1 MTPSTSARRSSNPIR
16 TRRARGSLSREEI
29 LEASYQ
35 LVEHDGLSALSMPA
49 LSRQVDAGVTSIYWY
64 FRNKDELLVALAE
77 RVTADVYRRWK
88 PMGAGPWDTELRTS
102 FTSFRTELSRVPVYL
117 ELFSLRSRFVLAQ
130 PGIFPVVMD
139 RLEADLTRLVAA
151 GLSPVD
157 AAHAHVACS
166 AYARGFVTLE
176 RGLQS
181 EPGEQDEAVRA
192 GIADA
197 VGHLDASS
205 FPVLTLLGDLEPM
218 TALSDETFRMG
229 LDLLIGGIGSLLG
242 KRARS
247 S

>member
-1 MTPSTSARRSSNPIR
+1 M
-16 TRRARGSLSREEI
+16 SREEI

-49 LSRQVDAGVTSIYWY
+49 LSRQVGAGVTSIYWY

-88 PMGAGPWDTELRTS
+88 PMGEGPVESELRAS

-117 ELFSLRSRFVLAQ
+117 ELFSMRSRFVLAQ

-151 GLSPVD
+151 GLSPLD

-181 EPGEQDEAVRA
+181 EPAEKDEAVRA

-197 VGHLDASS
+197 VGHLDASA

-218 TALSDETFRMG
+218 TALNDETFRMG
-229 LDLLIGGIGSLLG
+229 LDLLIAGIGSLLG

>member
-1 MTPSTSARRSSNPIR
+1 
-16 TRRARGSLSREEI
+16 LSREEI

-35 LVEHDGLSALSMPA
+35 LVQHDGLSALSMPA
-49 LSRQVDAGVTSIYWY
+49 LSREVGAGVTSIYWY

-77 RVTADVYRRWK
+77 RVTEDVYRRWQ
-88 PMGAGPWDTELRTS
+88 PMGEGPWDTELRTS
-102 FTSFRTELSRVPVYL
+102 FTAFRSELSRVPVYL

-139 RLEADLTRLVAA
+139 RLEADLARLVAA

-181 EPGEQDEAVRA
+181 EPGEQDETVRA

-197 VGHLDASS
+197 VGHLDASA

-218 TALSDETFRMG
+218 TALNDDTFRMG
-229 LDLLIGGIGSLLG
+229 LDLLIEGIRSLLG
-242 KRARS
+242 KRAGGS
-247 S
+247 

>member
-1 MTPSTSARRSSNPIR
+1 
-16 TRRARGSLSREEI
+16 LSREEI

-49 LSRQVDAGVTSIYWY
+49 LSRQVGAGVTSIYWY

-88 PMGAGPWDTELRTS
+88 PMGDGPLETELRTS

-130 PGIFPVVMD
+130 PGIFPIVMD
-139 RLEADLTRLVAA
+139 RLEADLAQLVAA
-151 GLSPVD
+151 GLSVVE

-166 AYARGFVTLE
+166 AYVRGFVTLE
-176 RGLQS
+176 RGLRL

-197 VGHLDASS
+197 VGHLDASA

-218 TALSDETFRMG
+218 TALNDDTFRMG
-229 LDLLIGGIGSLLG
+229 LDLLVDGIADLRGTRGS
-242 KRARS
+242 S
-247 S
+247 

>member
-1 MTPSTSARRSSNPIR
+1 
-16 TRRARGSLSREEI
+16 LSREEI

-88 PMGAGPWDTELRTS
+88 PMGEGPWDTELLTS

-181 EPGEQDEAVRA
+181 EPEERDEAVRA
-192 GIADA
+192 GIAA
-197 VGHLDASS
+197 AMGHLDESA
-205 FPVLTLLGDLEPM
+205 FPVLTLLGDLEPL

-242 KRARS
+242 KRGGS

>member
-1 MTPSTSARRSSNPIR
+1 
-16 TRRARGSLSREEI
+16 LSREEI
-29 LEASYQ
+29 LEAAYQ

-88 PMGAGPWDTELRTS
+88 PMGDGPLDTELRMS
-102 FTSFRTELSRVPVYL
+102 FTSFRAELSRVPVYL

-130 PGIFPVVMD
+130 AGIFPIVME
-139 RLEADLTRLVAA
+139 RLDTDLARLVAA
-151 GLSPVD
+151 GLSAVD

-166 AYARGFVTLE
+166 AYVRGFVTLE
-176 RGLQS
+176 RGFRL

-197 VGHLDASS
+197 MGHLDATA

-218 TALSDETFRMG
+218 TALNDDTFRMG
-229 LDLLIGGIGSLLG
+229 LDLLVGGIGTLSG
-242 KRARS
+242 KRGTT
-247 S
+247 

>member
-1 MTPSTSARRSSNPIR
+1 
-16 TRRARGSLSREEI
+16 LSREEI
-29 LEASYQ
+29 LEASYE

-88 PMGAGPWDTELRTS
+88 PMGEGQWDTELRTS
-102 FTSFRTELSRVPVYL
+102 FTSFRTELSKVPVYL

-130 PGIFPVVMD
+130 PGIFPIVMD
-139 RLEADLTRLVAA
+139 RLEADLTQLVAA
-151 GLSPVD
+151 GFSPVD

-176 RGLQS
+176 RGLLS

-197 VGHLDASS
+197 VGHLDASA

-218 TALSDETFRMG
+218 TALNDDTFRMG
-229 LDLLIGGIGSLLG
+229 LDLLIDGIGSLLG
-242 KRARS
+242 K
-247 S
+247 